1 MKNIAK
7 ELRNDW
13 LSRRHLDIIIGG
25 NTPKKVYCAKIY
37 DPEEDV
43 YYWFKSAKGRIFFE
57 RKCDLTNAMNHAF
70 GYNYSKAW
78 IKEFGE
84 NIIFEERYIR

>member
-7 ELRNDW
+7 ELRSNW
-13 LSRRHLDIIIGG
+13 RGRHRLDIIIGG

-43 YYWFKSAKGRIFFE
+43 HYWFKSSKGRIFFE
-57 RKCDLTNAMNHAF
+57 RKCDLMNAMNHAF
-70 GYNYSKAW
+70 GYDHSKDW
-78 IKEFGE
+78 IKKFGE
-84 NIIFEERYIR
+84 YVIVEERYIR